1 VERVNDGQT
10 RKVEIMRP
18 EASHAA
24 EFAVV
29 VWSDASRQGR
39 ARTECRVFCETLCDR
54 LERGLLSPDEAY
66 WWTRIAVEEA
76 AAIELEAAAA

>member
-1 VERVNDGQT
+1 
-10 RKVEIMRP
+10 MRP

-76 AAIELEAAAA
+76 AAIELEAVAA